1 MKLRPLWALCFVL
14 SACAGGDSAGERL
27 RTAETLVVDYPD
39 SALPVLTA
47 AVPHEV
53 RPERLCSSAL
63 RARRAL
69 LCSEAWDRSG
79 VDIEE
84 DSLIRI
90 AVGYYAGRGPAESR
104 AKAYYYQARVFEDS
118 RELDTAVKSLIRAE
132 ELAASSDNFY
142 LRGLIAESF
151 GRLYLS
157 QYHLEEAET
166 YYRQAIE
173 WYDRCG
179 RRRNAGACYN
189 QLAKIVAIGR
199 RFDEAVTSYRTAMAI
214 FRELGD
220 TTNLLRTSG
229 MLAGWHLRRTND
241 AVTAK
246 RMLKEG
252 YACYSGDTIPA
263 ADYYLWSVLYVND
276 DNLDSARY
284 FAALSLHS
292 ATDSYKRKAALFL
305 LKDIEKIAGRYR
317 DASAYCEQCMK
328 CTDSVYAAEREQEV
342 QRLTRR
348 YRNEL
353 LKANN
358 EKLRLRNR
366 YQIVIGSLVV
376 VLSLFVGARI
386 LRRRRMMIER
396 QRLLLTQYSRFVESL
411 KESYGDMK
419 SKYEELGR
427 RLDREDEVSTRIL
440 ASFKNRLEGLKT
452 LIDNAWL
459 YERKPALF
467 YEEFKKYVIIN
478 PNAQY
483 AFSDI
488 QYVVNKTCFGVIDY
502 LRKNYPDLTGFDL
515 DLCSLLCFGFSQN
528 GIRMIYEHKNNYSLY
543 NKRSRLRKKLG
554 LQAGEQIEHFL
565 RTLIIELGRHQC
577 DDVE

>member
-1 MKLRPLWALCFVL
+1 MRIHLQIFFAN
-14 SACAGGDSAGERL
+14 
-27 RTAETLVVDYPD
+27 
-39 SALPVLTA
+39 SAL
-47 AVPHEV
+47 H
-53 RPERLCSSAL
+53 SI
-63 RARRAL
+63 
-69 LCSEAWDRSG
+69 G
-79 VDIEE
+79 
-84 DSLIRI
+84 
-90 AVGYYAGRGPAESR
+90 G
-104 AKAYYYQARVFEDS
+104 AK
-118 RELDTAVKSLIRAE
+118 
-132 ELAASSDNFY
+132 
-142 LRGLIAESF
+142 
-151 GRLYLS
+151 
-157 QYHLEEAET
+157 
-166 YYRQAIE
+166 
-173 WYDRCG
+173 
-179 RRRNAGACYN
+179 
-189 QLAKIVAIGR
+189 
-199 RFDEAVTSYRTAMAI
+199 
-214 FRELGD
+214 
-220 TTNLLRTSG
+220 RTS
-229 MLAGWHLRRTND
+229 
-241 AVTAK
+241 
-246 RMLKEG
+246 
-252 YACYSGDTIPA
+252 
-263 ADYYLWSVLYVND
+263 
-276 DNLDSARY
+276 
-284 FAALSLHS
+284 F
-292 ATDSYKRKAALFL
+292 LFL
-305 LKDIEKIAGRYR
+305 MKDIEAR
-317 DASAYCEQCMK
+317 DGNFDKALGYAEYYIK

-543 NKRSRLRKKLG
+543 NKRSKLRKKLG

>member
-1 MKLRPLWALCFVL
+1 MWFVCFV
-14 SACAGGDSAGERL
+14 SFACAGGNSVGERL
-27 RTAETLVVDYPD
+27 RTAEALVIDYPD
-39 SALPVLTA
+39 SALAVL
-47 AVPHEV
+47 HGI
-53 RPERLCSSAL
+53 RPERLRSSAL

-90 AVGYYAGRGPAESR
+90 AVGYYAGRGPAEAR
-104 AKAYYYQARVFEDS
+104 AKAYYYQARVYENC
-118 RELDTAVKSLIRAE
+118 RELDAAVKSLIRAE
-132 ELAASSDNFY
+132 ELASASANCY

-157 QYHLEEAET
+157 QYHLEESET

-179 RRRNAGACYN
+179 RRFNVGTCYN

-199 RFDEAVTSYRTAMAI
+199 RFDEAVSDYRMAMAI

-220 TTNLLRTSG
+220 TTNLLRTSEL
-229 MLAGWHLRRTND
+229 MAGLHLRCTKD
-241 AVTAK
+241 VEGTK
-246 RMLKEG
+246 FMLRQT
-252 YACYSGDTIPA
+252 YACYNHRRIPPT
-263 ADYYLWSVLYVND
+263 DYYLWSILHINSQD
-276 DNLDSARY
+276 LDSARY
-284 FAALSLHS
+284 FARQALL
-292 ATDSYKRKAALFL
+292 AFQGAKRTSSLFL
-305 LKDIEKIAGRYR
+305 LKDIEAKDGKFDKALEYAEGYMR
-317 DASAYCEQCMK
+317 

-366 YQIVIGSLVV
+366 YQIAIGSLIA
-376 VLSLFVGARI
+376 VLSLFVGVRI

-411 KESYGDMK
+411 KESYSDMK
-419 SKYEELGR
+419 SKYQELGR

-528 GIRMIYEHKNNYSLY
+528 GIRLIYEHKNNYSLY
-543 NKRSRLRKKLG
+543 NKRSKLRKKLG

-565 RTLIIELGRHQC
+565 QTLIVELGRHQC
-577 DDVE
+577 DDAE

>member
-1 MKLRPLWALCFVL
+1 MKRVGLKLRPLWALCFVL

-39 SALPVLTA
+39 SALAVL
-47 AVPHEV
+47 HEV

-104 AKAYYYQARVFEDS
+104 AKAYYYQARVYENS

-220 TTNLLRTSG
+220 TTNLLRTSEL
-229 MLAGWHLRRTND
+229 MAGLHLRRTKD
-241 AVTAK
+241 IEGTK
-246 RMLKEG
+246 FMLRKT
-252 YACYSGDTIPA
+252 YASYNNGCIPP
-263 ADYYLWSVLYVND
+263 ADYYLWCILHINGRD
-276 DNLDSARY
+276 LDSARF
-284 FAALSLHS
+284 FANSALHS
-292 ATDSYKRKAALFL
+292 IGGAKRTSFLFL
-305 LKDIEKIAGRYR
+305 MKDIEAR
-317 DASAYCEQCMK
+317 DGNFDKALGYAEYYIK

-502 LRKNYPDLTGFDL
+502 LRKNYPDLTGVDL

-543 NKRSRLRKKLG
+543 NKRSKLRKKLG